1 MFNIGPA
8 VHGDGAQL
16 DLQPYGFLGIS
27 QKAQRHRKDHVIA
40 SIAVGLRVADI
51 VLFRLD
57 LHAGDGA
64 DQLRRAVDILNE
76 RTDQTDARSVKDV
89 FHRAFRRDGKSE
101 PLQLL
106 PHTLRAF
113 DARLRRRDRVA
124 VSQLYLV
131 AADHIHAGEKLGDRA
146 FQQDQ
151 VLSVEFPLCR
161 RYFRY

>member
-1 MFNIGPA
+1 M
-8 VHGDGAQL
+8 
-16 DLQPYGFLGIS
+16 
-27 QKAQRHRKDHVIA
+27 IA
-40 SIAVGLRVADI
+40 SIAVGLRAADI

-64 DQLRRAVDILNE
+64 DQLCRAVDILNE
-76 RTDQTDARSVKDV
+76 RTDQADARSVKDV

-113 DARLRRRDRVA
+113 DARLRRRERVT
-124 VSQLYLV
+124 VSQLHLV

-161 RYFRY
+161 CYFRY